1 MVLSVTPPPPVSAV
15 RSVGTSAGGGAAG
28 DVASAASLAAAGAS
42 AQATTVISAKVQQ
55 VLAEN
60 LVQVAIGDLLLKLS
74 SDIPLQAGQTVQLAV
89 SQIGQGVRLA
99 IVGTTGPAD
108 ATVVDIAAPLSPAT
122 APVSDA
128 LTGLERL
135 AVSIATEQAATQ
147 QGGQGQLFAD
157 LNAVGDAPS
166 LPPALRAAISQ
177 VLAQQTPLDA
187 GLTGEDVQKAFHGS
201 GLLLEAS
208 LASGVPISAPDRTT
222 PDLKAALIV
231 LRQAL
236 TSVLQTS
243 GNMAPASTGG
253 PTTYAPTPSAMPHP
267 ADATAQPMMG
277 APSLAPEIDAEAVPQ
292 RQMPAAQALAKEL
305 QLVDAGAVETP
316 ITAALSSALTQAKAQ
331 SLTPSAALALLQ
343 EAQQQVLRSGG
354 HARGALSDVRNG
366 DVVIRTNTPP
376 PPFRGGL
383 PTAQAVAA
391 PSLAPET
398 PLSAIAHRLLE
409 ETDAA
414 LSRQTLL
421 QVASLPDRTDAAGA
435 RVDPMAPRWNFEI
448 PFLTQQG
455 TAMAQFEISRDGGG
469 TEAERDPAKQVW
481 RARFSLDV
489 EPAGPVHALITYSR
503 ERTSVRMWAER
514 PATAAQLRAGIA
526 DLGHALSRAEVPPGD
541 IVVQFGTPPAA
552 VPPKAGHFLDRAL

>member
-15 RSVGTSAGGGAAG
+15 RGAGTSVGGTVAAGAATLG
-28 DVASAASLAAAGAS
+28 TAGAS

-55 VLAEN
+55 IVADN
-60 LVQVAIGDLLLKLS
+60 LVQVAIGDLLLELA

-89 SQIGQGVRLA
+89 SQTGQGVRLA
-99 IVGTTGPAD
+99 IVGTTGQTG
-108 ATVVDIAAPLSPAT
+108 ATVLDIAAPLSPVI
-122 APVSDA
+122 APANDP

-135 AVSIATEQAATQ
+135 AVSIATEEAATQ

-157 LNAVGDAPS
+157 LNAVANAPS
-166 LPPALRAAISQ
+166 LPPALHTAIAQ
-177 VLAQQTPLDA
+177 VLVQQTPLDTH
-187 GLTGEDVQKAFHGS
+187 LTGEDVHKAFQGS

-208 LASGVPISAPDRTT
+208 LATAMPSGPA

-243 GNMAPASTGG
+243 DGAMPVSTTSS
-253 PTTYAPTPSAMPHP
+253 PTTYAPTSAAMQQP
-267 ADATAQPMMG
+267 AMATELSFDEPMMA
-277 APSLAPEIDAEAVPQ
+277 APSLAPEIDAAAMPQ
-292 RQMPAAQALAKEL
+292 RQMSETQALPNGL
-305 QLVDAGAVETP
+305 QLVDAEAVDRA
-316 ITAALSSALTQAKAQ
+316 TAALSAALMQAKPQ
-331 SLTPSAALALLQ
+331 SLDPSAVLTLLQ
-343 EAQQQVLRSGG
+343 EAEQQISRSGG
-354 HARGALSDVRNG
+354 QARGAMADPRNG
-366 DVVIRTNTPP
+366 DMVVRTNTPP

-383 PTAQAVAA
+383 PTAQAVAS

-398 PLSAIAHRLLE
+398 PLPAIAHRLLE

-421 QVASLPDRTDAAGA
+421 QVASLPDRPDAAGA
-435 RVDPMAPRWNFEI
+435 RVDPSAPRWNFEI

-455 TAMAQFEISRDGGG
+455 TAMAQFAISRDGGG
-469 TEAERDPAKQVW
+469 AEVERDPAKRVW

-489 EPAGPVHALITYSR
+489 EPAGPVHALITYNR

-514 PATAAQLRAGIA
+514 PATAAQLRAGVA
-526 DLGHALSRAEVPPGD
+526 DLGSALSRAEVPPGD
-541 IVVQFGTPPAA
+541 IVVQLGTPPAA
-552 VPPKAGHFLDRAL
+552 VPPKAGHFLDRAS